1 MLAIDML
8 EIEQDEEA
16 NGAADLYRE
25 LRKKGDTIKKNNDCL
40 IAIYAIYFNIPIIHN
55 DSDFNLISKHTPLKT
70 I

>member
-8 EIEQDEEA
+8 EIEPVEA
-16 NGAADLYRE
+16 AIGAADLYRE
-25 LRKKGDTIKKNNDCL
+25 LRKKGVTIKKSNDCL
-40 IAIYAIYFNIPIIHN
+40 IAFYAIYFNIPILHN